1 MPISQ
6 KALLLCSQG
15 GPLEV
20 REIGIPSPGPEEV
33 LVQIEAAALNP
44 IDWEI
49 QLGTY
54 GVVVEKYPA
63 ILGFDASG
71 LIVEVGD
78 ALTGYSRGDVV
89 LVQGWYVAAD
99 RSTHGTFQQFMA
111 APTNTI
117 CKIPATV
124 QVPLDAAATIL
135 SGLATAAFP
144 LYNQA
149 EGSPSVRLLP
159 PWEERGR
166 GKYSGKAFFLLG
178 GATSIGQYVIQLARM
193 SGFSPIIAT
202 ASAHNAELLI
212 SLGATHFLDRK
223 LPADDLLSQA
233 REIAGGDIEV
243 VYDAVSIP
251 DTLAV
256 GYEITAPHGDF
267 VRVLDRDPIPRAEV
281 PLRKRTHMA
290 HGLFITPIN
299 RAVGASLLAKLPD
312 LLETGEIKPNR
323 PEVLPG
329 GLHAVSGGVDRLR
342 QNHVSGV
349 KIVVRP
355 QDTA

>member
-1 MPISQ
+1 MPKYQ
-6 KALLLCSQG
+6 KALLLSSQG

-20 REIGIPSPGPEEV
+20 QKTEMPSPGPEQL

-54 GVVVEKYPA
+54 GVSIETYPA

-71 LIVEVGD
+71 LVVEVGD
-78 ALTGYSRGDVV
+78 ALTGYSCDDLV

-99 RSTHGTFQQFMA
+99 RSTHGTFQQFVA

-117 CKIPATV
+117 CKIPANI
-124 QVPLDAAATIL
+124 QIPPDAAATVL

-144 LYNQA
+144 LYNEA
-149 EGSPSVRLLP
+149 DGSPSVKLLP

-166 GKYSGKAFFLLG
+166 GKYSGKSFFLLG
-178 GATSIGQYVIQLARM
+178 GATSVGQYVIQLARM
-193 SGFSPIIAT
+193 SGFSPIIVT
-202 ASAHNAELLI
+202 ASIHNAELLR
-212 SLGATHFLDRK
+212 SLGATHVLDRN
-223 LPADDLLSQA
+223 LLEDELLSQV
-233 REIAGGDIEV
+233 REIAGGDVEV

-256 GYEITAPHGDF
+256 GYEVTALNGDF
-267 VRVLDRDPIPRAEV
+267 VRVLERDLIPRAGV
-281 PLRKRTHMA
+281 PLKKRTHMA

-299 RAVGASLLAKLPD
+299 RAVGASLLAKLPH

-329 GLHAVSGGVDRLR
+329 GLHAVSGGLDRLR
-342 QNHVSGV
+342 RNQVSGT
-349 KIVVRP
+349 KLVVRP
-355 QDTA
+355 QETA